1 MRPVNSSMFVKTS
14 TDMDDAKE
22 LIERNG
28 VGAVAVI
35 GESSELVGFL
45 RRGRVRRKK

>member
-1 MRPVNSSMFVKTS
+1 MFVKAS

-28 VGAVAVI
+28 VGALAVI
-35 GESSELVGFL
+35 AESGELVGFL
-45 RRGRVRRKK
+45 RRGRVKRNR